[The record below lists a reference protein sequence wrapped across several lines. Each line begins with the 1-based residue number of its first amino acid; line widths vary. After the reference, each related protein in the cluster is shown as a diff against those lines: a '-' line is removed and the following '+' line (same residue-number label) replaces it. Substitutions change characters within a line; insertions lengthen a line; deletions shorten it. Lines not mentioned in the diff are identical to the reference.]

1 MLCRRKISAFLTTLS
16 DLKMFVHKNYP
27 LWSKRFFFPLKSQN
41 TSLLKSIFASNQKTR
56 LKFVIMNFKKFT
68 TLKILGFWM
77 SGQKTQVKKHTIQ
90 IISLSIQLKNCSL
103 NVTLS
108 MTLWSLGKLLWK
120 GKLEGLILDI
130 WENIGLKNTTFW
142 QSTSLS

>member
-16 DLKMFVHKNYP
+16 DLKMFVHKNCR
-27 LWSKRFFFPLKSQN
+27 LWSKRFFFPFKSRN

-56 LKFVIMNFKKFT
+56 LKFVIMNLKKFT
-68 TLKILGFWM
+68 TLKMLVFWM
-77 SGQKTQVKKHTIQ
+77 SGRKTQVKKHTIQ

>member
-1 MLCRRKISAFLTTLS
+1 MLCRRKISAFLITLS
-16 DLKMFVHKNYP
+16 DLKMSVRKNCP
-27 LWSKRFFFPLKSQN
+27 LWSKRFFFPFKSRN
-41 TSLLKSIFASNQKTR
+41 TSLLRSIFASNQKTR

-68 TLKILGFWM
+68 TLKMLVFWM

-103 NVTLS
+103 NATLS

-120 GKLEGLILDI
+120 EKLEGLILDI
-130 WENIGLKNTTFW
+130 WENIGPRNTIF
-142 QSTSLS
+142 